1 MASRCEDTSI
11 YEENK
16 GRIFPDTQG
25 LKALPRLMEDAG

>member
-1 MASRCEDTSI
+1 MGSRCEDTSI

-16 GRIFPDTQG
+16 GRIFLDTQG